1 MSEKRFAGPVEGL
14 DGTALAADYEI
25 AAAYDK
31 LRVGKLAVYYRD
43 GFRVKAIPYA
53 RMERAFIRVQEV
65 RGRMCCGQAFFAYFR
80 MVFVVGGKEICD
92 VISEDEK
99 AMDAALAAIHEAAP
113 ELPVGVGEKE

>member
-43 GFRVKAIPYA
+43 GFRVKAGVGCA
-53 RMERAFIRVQEV
+53 A
-65 RGRMCCGQAFFAYFR
+65 GRPSSP
-80 MVFVVGGKEICD
+80 
-92 VISEDEK
+92 ISEWS
-99 AMDAALAAIHEAAP
+99 L
-113 ELPVGVGEKE
+113 